1 MYGEHDKKLVN
12 HRWEASHS
20 QAFNIQVHNIPSPK
34 TKLLAFLQ
42 SQYWEISVI
51 AGNIILCGYQPHSQ
65 GFSFKRDPG
74 NNVDMRIFTSL

>member
-12 HRWEASHS
+12 HRWEASHL

-42 SQYWEISVI
+42 LQYWEISVI
-51 AGNIILCGYQPHSQ
+51 AGNIMDINLIP
-65 GFSFKRDPG
+65 R
-74 NNVDMRIFTSL
+74 VSLSRETLGTMLI